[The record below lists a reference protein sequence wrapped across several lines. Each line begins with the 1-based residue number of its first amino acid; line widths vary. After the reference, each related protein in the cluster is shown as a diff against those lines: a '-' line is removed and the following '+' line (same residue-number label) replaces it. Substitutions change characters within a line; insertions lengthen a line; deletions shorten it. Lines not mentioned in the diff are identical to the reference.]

1 VAQPANTST
10 YTVFVTDVNQCTAVD
25 SVIVTV
31 NPLPL
36 LEAGNDTSFCQ
47 GGSVHL
53 NATGFGTFLWTPP
66 TGLNTVDVPNPIASP
81 AATTSYSVTLTD
93 ANNCSSSDALTV
105 TVLGLPNATAGA
117 DQYLCP
123 GFGVQLSGSGGGS
136 ANWSPNATLDNASI
150 LNPVASPVI
159 TTTYTLVITD
169 GNGCTGSDIVVV
181 NVSTDPPV
189 DAGADQSVCQGEQVT
204 LGGNPTNIP
213 GTSVLWSPSTDLSD
227 VTASNP
233 VCAPQAT
240 TLYTVTVTS
249 DTCTS
254 QDVVLVTLQG
264 IAQAAF
270 TMRLEPGCDQLRAF
284 FTDQSSGAAQWAWD
298 FGDGSTST
306 EQNPQHLFTYG
317 QPITV
322 TLVVTDNLGCTGS
335 ITQTFPT
342 GSFDDLVDYEIPN
355 VFTPNGD
362 GKNDVFTLNSNGFL
376 GPCVNLQVFN
386 RWGQKMFESFG
397 NDITWTGRNMAGE
410 ECTTGTYFYTL
421 TLKDMSFNGNVYLN
435 R

>member
-1 VAQPANTST
+1 
-10 YTVFVTDVNQCTAVD
+10 VT
-25 SVIVTV
+25 VTV
-31 NPLPL
+31 NALPL
-36 LEAGNDTSFCQ
+36 LEAGNDTSLCQ
-47 GGSVHL
+47 GGSVQL
-53 NATGFGTFLWTPP
+53 NATGNGTFLWSPS
-66 TGLNTVDVPNPIASP
+66 TGLNSVDVPNPIASP
-81 AATTSYSVTLTD
+81 ATTTNYSVTLTD

-105 TVLGLPNATAGA
+105 TVLGLPNADAGA

-123 GFGVQLSGSGGGS
+123 GFGVQLNGTGGGS
-136 ANWSPNATLDNASI
+136 ANWSPNATLDNANI

-159 TTTYTLVITD
+159 TPAYTLVITD

-181 NVSTDPPV
+181 QVSTDPPV
-189 DAGADQSVCQGEQVT
+189 DAGDDQSVCQGEQVT

-213 GTSVLWSPSTDLSD
+213 GTSVLWSPGTDLSD

-233 VCAPQAT
+233 VCTPQAT

-270 TMRLEPGCDQLRAF
+270 TMRLEPGCDELRAF

-317 QPITV
+317 QTITV
-322 TLVVTDNLGCTGS
+322 TLVVTDNFGCTGS
-335 ITQTFPT
+335 ITQTFPNS
-342 GSFDDLVDYEIPN
+342 SFDDYVDYQIPN

-362 GKNDVFTLNSNGFL
+362 GKNDVFTVNSNGFL

-421 TLKDMSFNGNVYLN
+421 TLKDMSFNGDVYLN